1 MKHSKIFISAMAAAT
16 LLSSCGNGSGT
27 DTKASADS
35 ANTASN
41 DSAKLKD
48 TSSANLVHMT
58 DLKQDSMFAVA
69 AADGGML
76 EVALG
81 KLAVKKATNASVKKF
96 AAQMVTDH
104 SKANMELKT
113 LASEKH
119 LVIPASMSDKCQ
131 KVLSDLEA
139 KTGSD
144 FNKAYADQ
152 MVKDHK
158 DTIDLFQKEAKDGND
173 AGVTA
178 WAKNTLPTLEHY
190 LMMAEDV
197 QKQLEK

>member
-1 MKHSKIFISAMAAAT
+1 MKHSEIFISAIVAVT
-16 LLSSCGNGSGT
+16 LLTSCGNGTGT
-27 DTKASADS
+27 DVKANADS
-35 ANTASN
+35 ANTVN
-41 DSAKLKD
+41 IDSAKLKD
-48 TSSANLVHMT
+48 TSAANPVHMT
-58 DLKQDSMFAVA
+58 DLKQDSVFAVT

-104 SKANMELKT
+104 SKANLELKT

-144 FNKAYADQ
+144 FNKAYAEQ

-158 DTIDLFQKEAKDGND
+158 DTIDLFQKEAKDGID
-173 AGVTA
+173 AQVTA
-178 WAKNTLPTLEHY
+178 WAKNTLPTLEHH
-190 LMMAEDV
+190 LMMAEEV